1 MVDENDKPKSVGEI
15 MDEDDDWAKNVEK
28 IMADYGTYVNPE
40 RFDLDRPRGILSKTD
55 RKYLVGYQEYEHE
68 QSELNRKQEI
78 RKRIRNGLQDFELL
92 ENYHDLDQREKVFDE
107 LGETELDHYVASVI
121 SYLYKSSQGDI
132 KWLKDNIHTGV
143 FKGITTYQDGAPLGD
158 IKSISV
164 DIEIEY
170 EPDVNQIYKKF
181 KNTDEELL
189 TAEEV
194 GLLVR
199 HGKLS
204 EEDIKELDR
213 SDPMDVPVKL
223 ERIMNSFEEM
233 VKEMDGVE
241 IIEDDFQDQSDK

>member
-1 MVDENDKPKSVGEI
+1 MDDENDRPKSIGDI
-15 MDEDDDWAKNVEK
+15 MDEDDNWAKSAEE

-40 RFDLDRPRGILSKTD
+40 LFDLDRPRGILSKTD
-55 RKYLVGYQEYEHE
+55 RKYLVGYKDYEHE

-78 RKRIRNGLQDFELL
+78 RKRIQNGFQDFELL
-92 ENYHDLDQREKVFDE
+92 ENYHDLDQREMVFDE
-107 LGETELDHYVASVI
+107 LDETELDHYIASVI
-121 SYLYKSSQGDI
+121 SYLYKSSQGDV
-132 KWLKDNIHTGV
+132 KWLEDNIHTGV
-143 FKGITTYQDGAPLGD
+143 FKGLTTYQDGAPLGD

-170 EPDVNQIYKKF
+170 EPDVKKIYEKF
-181 KNTDEELL
+181 KDTNGELL

-204 EEDIKELDR
+204 EEDIKDLDR

-223 ERIMNSFEEM
+223 ERMMNSMKKM
-233 VKEMDGVE
+233 VKESDEME
-241 IIEDDFQDQSDK
+241 IIEDDFQNQNEQ